1 MENYI
6 LPKKQAIVV
15 FFVFAF
21 GYFLSCLLR
30 AITATLSPVLTSEF
44 NLLAADLGLLAGGYF
59 LGFACM
65 QIPLGYLLD
74 KYGPKKIVSSFLLIA
89 LVGTGSFA
97 LAESFSGLLVSRI
110 LIGVGV
116 SACLMAPLTG
126 YRIWYAENQQ
136 QRANSW
142 MLMIASLGFLSS
154 TLPVQLLLP
163 SLGWRWIFGGIAI
176 LILISIFLMLIFIPK
191 WRLDSQRLIRE
202 KQLTLRRLKALM
214 DIVSENDDMK
224 ADAEIIHEKYKF
236 KLATLDEM
244 ESEIKSKLEER
255 LIELD
260 TQMKSAKML
269 SFDAKVQF
277 KSNEISE
284 ATFETVKS
292 CTTEV
297 IEHVTHEQ
305 SEISNVKSRI
315 ADLEL
320 EVQEITS
327 PAEANIQESAVTYLE
342 TPEPQQVIQTILP
355 EAPTEPIV
363 TPSEPIEAQVSPIPE
378 PPTESEVT
386 FAFPEPPQQVTSET
400 SHDDNDNDW
409 LARMEA
415 Q

>member
-1 MENYI
+1 
-6 LPKKQAIVV
+6 
-15 FFVFAF
+15 
-21 GYFLSCLLR
+21 LSL
-30 AITATLSPVLTSEF
+30 IFEISEF
-44 NLLAADLGLLAGGYF
+44 NLTKTKNISYTLSVI
-59 LGFACM
+59 
-65 QIPLGYLLD
+65 QIPLVITMTNDDIEIIGKHVKD
-74 KYGPKKIVSSFLLIA
+74 MYGTFMGKVIGTITEIDGSIQSVGIDCGSQGLQQIPFEQ
-89 LVGTGSFA
+89 LV
-97 LAESFSGLLVSRI
+97 
-110 LIGVGV
+110 
-116 SACLMAPLTG
+116 
-126 YRIWYAENQQ
+126 
-136 QRANSW
+136 
-142 MLMIASLGFLSS
+142 
-154 TLPVQLLLP
+154 VQ
-163 SLGWRWIFGGIAI
+163 GETV
-176 LILISIFLMLIFIPK
+176 IFIPK

-224 ADAEIIHEKYKF
+224 ADAEIIHEKYQS
-236 KLATLDEM
+236 KLASLDEM
-244 ESEIKSKLEER
+244 ESEIKSKLEGR

-284 ATFETVKS
+284 ATFETVKL

-297 IEHVTHEQ
+297 IEHVIHEK

-327 PAEANIQESAVTYLE
+327 PAEPNIQESAVSYLE
-342 TPEPQQVIQTILP
+342 TPEPQQVVQTILP
-355 EAPTEPIV
+355 EAPTESIV
-363 TPSEPIEAQVSPIPE
+363 TPSEPIKIQASSMPE

-386 FAFPEPPQQVTSET
+386 FAFPEPPQQVTSKT
-400 SHDDNDNDW
+400 STDDNDNDW

>member
-1 MENYI
+1 MSVI
-6 LPKKQAIVV
+6 QISLV
-15 FFVFAF
+15 
-21 GYFLSCLLR
+21 
-30 AITATLSPVLTSEF
+30 ITMTNDDIEIIGKNVK
-44 NLLAADLGLLAGGYF
+44 D
-59 LGFACM
+59 M
-65 QIPLGYLLD
+65 
-74 KYGPKKIVSSFLLIA
+74 YGTFMGKV
-89 LVGTGSFA
+89 VGTLTEIDGSIQ
-97 LAESFSGLLVSRI
+97 SVGIDCGSQGLQQIQYEQLV
-110 LIGVGV
+110 
-116 SACLMAPLTG
+116 
-126 YRIWYAENQQ
+126 
-136 QRANSW
+136 
-142 MLMIASLGFLSS
+142 
-154 TLPVQLLLP
+154 VQ
-163 SLGWRWIFGGIAI
+163 GETV
-176 LILISIFLMLIFIPK
+176 IFIPK

-236 KLATLDEM
+236 KLASLDEM
-244 ESEIKSKLEER
+244 ESEIKSKLEGR

-284 ATFETVKS
+284 TTFETVKS

-305 SEISNVKSRI
+305 SEISNVQSRI

-320 EVQEITS
+320 EVQEITT
-327 PAEANIQESAVTYLE
+327 PAEAKIQESAVSYLE
-342 TPEPQQVIQTILP
+342 TPEPQQVVQTILP

-363 TPSEPIEAQVSPIPE
+363 TPSVPIEAQAYPMPE

-386 FAFPEPPQQVTSET
+386 FAFPEPPQQVKSET
-400 SHDDNDNDW
+400 SNDDNDNDW